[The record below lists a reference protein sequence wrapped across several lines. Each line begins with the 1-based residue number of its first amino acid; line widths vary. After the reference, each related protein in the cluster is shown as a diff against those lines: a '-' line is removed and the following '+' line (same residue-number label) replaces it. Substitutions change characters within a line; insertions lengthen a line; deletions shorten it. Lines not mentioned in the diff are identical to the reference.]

1 MRKLT
6 FFFALL
12 FGASSFACTIDPGNI
27 GVEKQ
32 GKTYKLFL
40 IGKPV
45 NTCYPTDSSSLRVTV
60 ICADGSYYESHTVAT
75 TDTVVFEVE
84 GKILVGM
91 SINWLY
97 KGQSRG
103 RTDIPT
109 IVRGNGVGCSVDFT
123 VVVPASE
130 PDISTENPPPA
141 PEFEILILG
150 NNLIVTAPWPGELRV
165 FDSMGQAVHFE
176 SFDEGHFEFDCEA
189 LSPGLFFLN
198 VLLFRPT
205 GLISETLQIW
215 H

>member
-1 MRKLT
+1 LI
-6 FFFALL
+6 

-60 ICADGSYYESHTVAT
+60 LCADGSYYERHTIAT

-84 GKILVGM
+84 GQILIGM
-91 SINWLY
+91 SINWFY
-97 KGQSRG
+97 KGQGRS

-109 IVRGNGVGCSVDFT
+109 IVRGNGVGCSIDFT
-123 VVVPASE
+123 AVVTANE
-130 PDISTENPPPA
+130 PDTSTENPPPPA
-141 PEFEILILG
+141 QEFDIDLVN
-150 NNLIVTAPWPGELRV
+150 NNLVVNAPWPGELRV
-165 FDSMGQAVHFE
+165 FDSMGHVVAFE
-176 SFDEGHFEFDCEA
+176 TFDEGHFNFDCEA
-189 LSPGLFFLN
+189 LDPGLFFLN
-198 VLLFRPT
+198 VLLFRPN
-205 GLISETLQIW
+205 GLVSETLQIW